1 MERDQSV
8 TDNERIQ
15 GFLAG
20 TRPHYDE
27 IVGWITTLVRSRLWE
42 EHVPPEDVIA
52 DTVSRLLTVFRDGS
66 FRSDASLKTF
76 VRQVTLYTLI
86 DATRRQRRFVA
97 LGSRDDPPDPDTPLS
112 RLTSREEETL
122 IERAIALLP
131 EGCRTLF
138 ALVLEERLSCRSIA
152 ERMETSEGA
161 IKTRLSRCRQKAA
174 ALMRGMR

>member
-1 MERDQSV
+1 MK
-8 TDNERIQ
+8 DNERIQ

-52 DTVSRLLTVFRDGS
+52 DTVSKLLVAFREGT

-76 VRQVTLYTLI
+76 VQQVTLYTLI
-86 DATRRQRRFVA
+86 DATRRQRRFIPLEA
-97 LGSRDDPPDPDTPLS
+97 RSDPPDQDTPLS
-112 RLTSREEETL
+112 RLISREEEML
-122 IERAIALLP
+122 IERVIGLLP

-138 ALVLEERLSCRSIA
+138 SLVLEERLSCRSIA
-152 ERMETSEGA
+152 ERMETTEGA